1 MSKQDN
7 RGLYEQEER
16 LIRNQSDA
24 FVSFLTKR
32 GLIAD
37 SSIDNERAREAKK
50 IKLKSMYHNTRLL
63 LRHYRNIAWMLECFP
78 ETIAEELDQPF
89 EDLDELLDH
98 IDLEGVLGNKKME
111 SRLES
116 IQKTRLLI
124 DRVNEALTILK
135 RKPGN
140 GELLYK
146 LIYVTYIQPEKL
158 SYTAIFDELCMC
170 ERHYY
175 RLREQAISIISI
187 RLWAAP
193 AKEVDY
199 WLDILTLLDGLE

>member
-7 RGLYEQEER
+7 RGLYEREER
-16 LIRNQSDA
+16 IIRNQSEA
-24 FVSFLTKR
+24 FIAFLTKR
-32 GLIAD
+32 GLMAD
-37 SSIDNERAREAKK
+37 SSIDNERSREAKK
-50 IKLKSMYHNTRLL
+50 SKLKNMYHNTRLL
-63 LRHYRNIAWMLECFP
+63 LRHYRNISWMLECFP

-89 EDLDELLDH
+89 EALDELLDH

-140 GELLYK
+140 GELLYR

-158 SYTAIFDELCMC
+158 SYSEVFEKLCMC

-199 WLDILTLLDGLE
+199 WLDILTLLEGLE